1 MLKTKVKAGNIT
13 NLSDARYCA
22 GMGVDWLGFPIE
34 SIDPKTFEEI
44 TSWVTGPQ
52 FVLEIAA
59 RQFPKTISQYPVN
72 TLQVAFHQ
80 IKELKSLSNQ
90 SLIVTLA
97 MTDWPQAKTELLIT
111 KHRILYLLL
120 THMGDYALAVK
131 ETLKEIS
138 DHFEIL
144 VDLESCPYSLKEVLE
159 FSIAGV
165 SISGNQELKPGLK
178 EYTQLSEVLEQLE
191 MD

>member
-22 GMGVDWLGFPIE
+22 GMGVDWLGFPVE
-34 SIDPKTFEEI
+34 SINPKTFEEI

-52 FVLEIAA
+52 FVLEIDK
-59 RQFPKTISQYPVN
+59 QFPKTLSHYPVN

-80 IKELKSLSNQ
+80 IKELNSLSNQ

-97 MTDWPQAKTELLIT
+97 MPDWPQAKNELLLN
-111 KHRILYLLL
+111 KHRILYLLI
-120 THMGDYALAVK
+120 TRMGNSASADK
-131 ETLKEIS
+131 ETFKEIAKN
-138 DHFEIL
+138 FEIL
-144 VDLESCPYSLKEVLE
+144 IDLESCPYSLKEVLE
-159 FSIAGV
+159 FSVAGV

-191 MD
+191 TD

>member
-22 GMGVDWLGFPIE
+22 GMGVDWLGFPVE
-34 SIDPKTFEEI
+34 AIDPKTFEEI

-52 FVLEIAA
+52 FVLEITAK
-59 RQFPKTISQYPVN
+59 QLPITISQYPVN
-72 TLQVAFHQ
+72 NLQVAFDQ
-80 IKELKSLSNQ
+80 IKELKSLTNQ
-90 SLIVTLA
+90 SLIVTLSI
-97 MTDWPQAKTELLIT
+97 TDWPKAKTELLIT

-120 THMGDYALAVK
+120 TRIGDSAVAAN

-138 DHFEIL
+138 EHFEIL
-144 VDLESCPYSLKEVLE
+144 IDLESCPYSLKEVLE

-178 EYTQLSEVLEQLE
+178 EYTQLAEVLEQLE